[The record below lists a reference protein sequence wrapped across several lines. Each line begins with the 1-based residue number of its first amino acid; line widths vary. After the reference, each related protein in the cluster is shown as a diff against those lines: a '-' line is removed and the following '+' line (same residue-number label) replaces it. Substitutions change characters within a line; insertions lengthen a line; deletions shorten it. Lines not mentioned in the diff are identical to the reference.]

1 MIRPHKVLSDE
12 PALKM
17 QKMSSTSGDFVVTSS
32 YTDETCHVEKENI
45 AEQESKIEIK
55 SSKTEVYNNESCQNH
70 ITIKEQATT
79 GSGIPNIEDTKDV
92 IQKDV
97 LPKPVQNQ
105 SASTFCKG
113 ILQELLEYILP
124 E

>member
-1 MIRPHKVLSDE
+1 MIPARKFGNRQRKSGNIVLSDE

-45 AEQESKIEIK
+45 AEQKSKIEIK
-55 SSKTEVYNNESCQNH
+55 SSKTE
-70 ITIKEQATT
+70 EQATT
-79 GSGIPNIEDTKDV
+79 ESGIPNIKEKNDV

-97 LPKPVQNQ
+97 LPEPLQNQ

>member
-1 MIRPHKVLSDE
+1 MK
-12 PALKM
+12 
-17 QKMSSTSGDFVVTSS
+17 KMSSTSGDFVVTSS

-45 AEQESKIEIK
+45 AEQESKIETK
-55 SSKTEVYNNESCQNH
+55 SSKTEVNKNESCENLM
-70 ITIKEQATT
+70 TIKEQATT
-79 GSGIPNIEDTKDV
+79 ESGIPNIEDTNDV
-92 IQKDV
+92 TQKDV
-97 LPKPVQNQ
+97 LPEPVQNQ